1 MDTELKALLVKDL
14 GLTNLTEEV
23 QDQILARLG
32 EITLKAVTL
41 AIFEKLP
48 EAKRAEFDEIA
59 LAEDP
64 AKIQAFLTE
73 NIPNLKELMDAELKK
88 TIAKFKE
95 ADDKI
100 IEPEQI

>member
-14 GLTNLTEEV
+14 GLTNLTEEA

-32 EITLKAVTL
+32 EITLKAVTF

-48 EAKRAEFDEIA
+48 EAKRAEFDEVA
-59 LAEDP
+59 AAEDP

-88 TIAKFKE
+88 TISRFKE
-95 ADDKI
+95 ADDTVV
-100 IEPEQI
+100 EPEQI